1 MSLTVATVP
10 TLIDLHSMGDRIER
24 TRHKDAAMSQDDRE
38 WYWQDRNR
46 RERLVWNEKR
56 GELEF
61 EQRSRRSALSPPHWL
76 REVFRFIG
84 YLAATIALAW
94 IVLYI
99 VAPMLAR

>member
-1 MSLTVATVP
+1 MSLPTVTVRP
-10 TLIDLHSMGDRIER
+10 IVDPSDMRDRIER
-24 TRHKDAAMSQDDRE
+24 AGKKDTTMPQDDRD
-38 WYWQDRNR
+38 WYWQDRKR
-46 RERLVWNEKR
+46 REKLVWNEKR
-56 GELEF
+56 GELDF
-61 EQRSRRSALSPPHWL
+61 EQRSRMSVLTPPRWL